1 MRSKLQDKDLL
12 EQNHFPVIAFF
23 NAVPSSNFMRT
34 VEQMSAGIGTG
45 INSVDCSFPDDVEED
60 EEKFDGV
67 RFSVHDEEVVI
78 NYETFYYYLNLACKN
93 YVDAFPDDR
102 SEFKNYLTSIREQ
115 YNLHQFHVKRS
126 MGATQ

>member
-12 EQNHFPVIAFF
+12 EQSHFPVIAFF

-34 VEQMSAGIGTG
+34 VEQMSVGIGTG
-45 INSVDCSFPDDVEED
+45 INAVDCSFPDDVEDD

-67 RFSVHDEEVVI
+67 RFSVHDEEVVL

-102 SEFKNYLTSIREQ
+102 SELENYLTNIRERF
-115 YNLHQFHVKRS
+115 NLH
-126 MGATQ
+126 